1 MVIIPSSVLKHVRN
15 CADSFTVDKRVRV
28 PGCVDPNT
36 KSWMNKKV
44 QQLLRER
51 DSVF

>member
-28 PGCVDPNT
+28 YPNT